1 MRLKGII
8 NYFTACEETVNSI
21 EGWVLIP
28 RERQFVSECYTLTET
43 SDIEVRKRAELGQL
57 KSGDDVE
64 FELVTDCYIKEDGV
78 GSLHSTKAKVI
89 FERDNTQKLFLIDI
103 DGTICDDIRN
113 EDSHLYETA
122 GVFEGALDIIN
133 KWYDEGH
140 VITFFTARESK
151 DRSVTEDWLQR
162 HGFKYNGL
170 IMDKPRISDGQE
182 YVWIDNK
189 KVRAVTYL
197 GTWSDLVEVDAR
209 IQIFS

>member
-1 MRLKGII
+1 MKGII

-21 EGWVLIP
+21 EGWVVVP
-28 RERQFVSECYTLTET
+28 RERQFFSECYTLTET
-43 SDIEVRKRAELGQL
+43 SDIEVRRRYEIGQL

-64 FELVTDCYIKEDGV
+64 FELTTDCFIKEDGV
-78 GSLHSTKAKVI
+78 RSVHSTKAKII
-89 FERDNTQKLFLIDI
+89 FERDTTQKLFLIDI
-103 DGTICDDIRN
+103 DGTICDDIKN
-113 EDSHLYETA
+113 EDCHLYESA
-122 GVFEGALDIIN
+122 GVFEGALEIIN

-151 DRSVTEDWLQR
+151 DRQVTEDWLKK

-170 IMDKPRISDGQE
+170 VMDKPRITEGQE